1 MAEVLNTQ
9 YQGDLGATRQQA
21 NEYRRRVAKEKN
33 MARLMEQSKRL
44 SENSDHWQASRTS
57 GAMPPLI
64 NTGPR
69 SDSQGTASST
79 VEDAGTEGGEQ
90 SQNFLRRSL
99 SSLRGKAKGQA
110 EEKGS
115 NVLQQQAE
123 EKIKKEVARKLTLRA
138 VNIAFGAS
146 VALAIVT
153 VIIWTVQFIGGNMM
167 GSKLIPKLG
176 LGETILWLI
185 CLIIVSIFID
195 VIILGITLMI
205 EIFENPTSIIGN
217 VISIF
222 WSGFWNGLLG
232 K

>member
-1 MAEVLNTQ
+1 MAEVPKSNQ
-9 YQGDLGATRQQA
+9 RALGRVLTNLRRSAQSSPDENPATDSIA
-21 NEYRRRVAKEKN
+21 EAEDSL
-33 MARLMEQSKRL
+33 AEQ
-44 SENSDHWQASRTS
+44 E
-57 GAMPPLI
+57 
-64 NTGPR
+64 
-69 SDSQGTASST
+69 
-79 VEDAGTEGGEQ
+79 EQ

-123 EKIKKEVARKLTLRA
+123 EKIKKEIARKLTLRA
-138 VNIAFGAS
+138 VNMAMGAS
-146 VALAIVT
+146 VVLAIVT

-185 CLIIVSIFID
+185 CLIIVSILID

-205 EIFENPTSIIGN
+205 EIFENPTSIVGN
-217 VISIF
+217 IISIF
-222 WSGFWNGLLG
+222 WNGFWDGLLG